1 MCKGDFILLSG
12 ASFGLVG
19 RRLGGSKIWA
29 ERLHR
34 KMKYQTTFPTT
45 FEDWDRFCVDIV
57 WVVGFELG
65 RLPLDLF

>member
-1 MCKGDFILLSG
+1 MSKGDFILLSG

-34 KMKYQTTFPTT
+34 KMKYRQEILTTHNNETNFVLYSLL
-45 FEDWDRFCVDIV
+45 CM
-57 WVVGFELG
+57 
-65 RLPLDLF
+65 

>member
-34 KMKYQTTFPTT
+34 KMKYQQQILTTAVHLLHMKLLEF
-45 FEDWDRFCVDIV
+45 
-57 WVVGFELG
+57 
-65 RLPLDLF
+65 